1 MKIVRAILIGLAV
14 AIVLLGGFA
23 WLNYDKIEK
32 PLKTTYRRFVG
43 SKAQLGSKPFTNEA
57 EYKDARLDVLQQRTK
72 AMLSH
77 DESEEGGIS
86 RKTAYYLL
94 DGKLVGAEIE
104 IYVKPDG
111 SDKLLVS
118 YSYRNGKPFEAIITR
133 KQVPAG
139 KVGQMK
145 PEETEKETVVWQE
158 DGKEFKHEKTQAV
171 SLPEY
176 AGCGNCYREAQDIMQ
191 RKEQRVADAKA
202 GVIPPELSTSA
213 AKAGAASEASAAD
226 TVQ

>member
-43 SKAQLGSKPFTNEA
+43 SKAPLGSKPFTNEA

-139 KVGQMK
+139 QVGQMK

-158 DGKEFKHEKTQAV
+158 DGKEF
-171 SLPEY
+171 
-176 AGCGNCYREAQDIMQ
+176 NCYREAQDIMQ

-213 AKAGAASEASAAD
+213 AKAGAASEASAAS

>member
-1 MKIVRAILIGLAV
+1 
-14 AIVLLGGFA
+14 
-23 WLNYDKIEK
+23 
-32 PLKTTYRRFVG
+32 
-43 SKAQLGSKPFTNEA
+43 
-57 EYKDARLDVLQQRTK
+57 
-72 AMLSH
+72 
-77 DESEEGGIS
+77 
-86 RKTAYYLL
+86 
-94 DGKLVGAEIE
+94 
-104 IYVKPDG
+104 
-111 SDKLLVS
+111 
-118 YSYRNGKPFEAIITR
+118 
-133 KQVPAG
+133 
-139 KVGQMK
+139 MK

-213 AKAGAASEASAAD
+213 AKAGAASEASAAS